1 MQIKD
6 TILVGLTAEEIN
18 VLEDFVLSIDNYISL
33 YKFSLEDLKTLLT
46 TGSIDVSGEHLEI
59 DVNY

>member
-46 TGSIDVSGEHLEI
+46 TGSIDVSGEHFEI